1 MSDEQS
7 LAPYRMPEALRNYD
21 PPAPSGLSVITIPDA
36 EMEII
41 RRDFTPQG
49 KDKLTDEEFEM
60 FITTCRRAGL
70 HPALRQIHCAK
81 FNGRMTIMMGID
93 GYRMIAERTGS
104 YGGRESI
111 TWYDDDGNAF
121 EFWSKKKGNPA
132 GCKVVVLK
140 LLKGHV
146 LKTEGKAS
154 WDSFNK
160 AASNAPNNKWKE
172 MPDHMLAIRAESHA
186 LRAAFPNE
194 LRGVEFDEGGGE
206 QQQQQSAAAT
216 MRVEPQSALTEPQ
229 QQPQAQAQP
238 RQQPQQQTEVD
249 TPHLRFLAEWK
260 RQQLPEGK
268 AAVVYVTSV
277 IDGAL
282 PAPEKTEA
290 RDAAFEKALEDLKGR
305 VVLRDA
311 AIELYKQ
318 LGRPETRQW
327 PDVNIALGIQ
337 DARDRVL
344 TGEQWAKLYQWA
356 TDQLNEQRGGGD
368 LELTA
373 PEPDPFR
380 SE

>member
-49 KDKLTDEEFEM
+49 KDRLTEQEFEM
-60 FITTCRRAGL
+60 FITTCQRTGL
-70 HPALRQIHCAK
+70 HPALRQIYCTK
-81 FNGRMTIMMGID
+81 FSGRMTIMVGID
-93 GYRMIAERTGS
+93 GFRTVAQNTGGYAGS
-104 YGGRESI
+104 DEPI
-111 TWYDDDGNAF
+111 WIDEDGN
-121 EFWSKKKGNPA
+121 EFRFWPKKKGNPA
-132 GCKVVVLK
+132 ACRVTVLK
-140 LLKGHV
+140 MMQGQIIR
-146 LKTEGKAS
+146 TTRTCN
-154 WDSFNK
+154 WDEFNK
-160 AASNAPNNKWKE
+160 AGSNQPNNKWKE
-172 MPDHMLAIRAESHA
+172 MPAHMLAIRAESHA
-186 LRAAFPNE
+186 LRAAFPNN
-194 LRGVEFDEGGGE
+194 LRGVEFDEGGSE
-206 QQQQQSAAAT
+206 QQQQQPAAAT
-216 MRVEPQSALTEPQ
+216 MRVEPQPALTEPQ
-229 QQPQAQAQP
+229 QQPQAQVQP
-238 RQQPQQQTEVD
+238 RQQPQQQMEVD
-249 TPHLRFLAEWK
+249 TPHLRFRTEWK

-268 AAVVYVTSV
+268 AEVVYVTSV

-305 VVLRDA
+305 VALRDA

-327 PDVNIALGIQ
+327 SDVNIALGVQ

-380 SE
+380 ES